1 MNMLG
6 WQNVIG
12 EVGQARSKRITLIL
26 IIKQQHN
33 QIHWT
38 INVVSLRPHDL
49 QITFIQ
55 RQTQRP

>member
-33 QIHWT
+33 
-38 INVVSLRPHDL
+38 
-49 QITFIQ
+49 
-55 RQTQRP
+55 